1 MIRRGFWL
9 VLGAAAGVTGYRRA
23 SKAVR
28 VMLPVRR
35 PVGGWAAGFLR
46 DVRDGRAEYLDGHP
60 LHRGPTLEGQHVR
73 VHHPDQTGTRRAYPG
88 INYAKDGR

>member
-1 MIRRGFWL
+1 MIRRGLWL
-9 VLGAAAGVTGYRRA
+9 VLGAILGVTGYRRA

-28 VMLPVRR
+28 VMVPARR
-35 PVGGWAAGFLR
+35 PLGGWAAGFLR

-60 LHRGPTLEGQHVR
+60 LLTGPTLEGQDLR
-73 VHHPDQTGTRRAYPG
+73 ARHPGETGTRRAYPG